1 MDSPISQSQ
10 QTKDRR
16 WRIFRLLLIVP
27 GLVFAAMLFR
37 YLLRPSAESAS
48 FRFATVEQGEVENAI
63 STTGLV
69 VPAYEQLL
77 TSPIT
82 ARLNKVLHRAG
93 TSVKTGE
100 LILELDEEY
109 TRLQYEQLGDELELR
124 KTNVTSLKLTYDKD
138 LRDLE
143 LRDQI
148 KALQL
153 SRLEAQLADA
163 RQLQAVGGTA
173 KEEVKQA
180 ELALQIARLEKS
192 QLENELAYRK
202 ESLASDRLK
211 LELEVQIQEKRLAEL
226 ARKLNET
233 RLRAPNEGVITWIN
247 EDIGKNIAEGEALV
261 RLSNLSGFR
270 IEGTGSDLYADRIRV
285 GLPVKVR
292 INREVLPGLIT
303 SIAPAVE
310 QNSLQFQVTL
320 ENPSAEALRPNMQ
333 VEVYVIT
340 DRKADALRVVNGPAF
355 TGAKEQDIFVVEG
368 DLARKQRVKVGLNS
382 LEYVE
387 LQGNIRPGDKII
399 LSDMRDYQH
408 LDQIKLKP

>member
-1 MDSPISQSQ
+1 MDSPISQSHQ
-10 QTKDRR
+10 NQARR
-16 WRIFRLLLIVP
+16 RTITRIILIV
-27 GLVFAAMLFR
+27 FAFGMFAWLFQ
-37 YLLRPSAESAS
+37 YFLRPSAEINS
-48 FRFATVEQGEVENAI
+48 FRFAVVEEGEVENAV

-82 ARLNKVLHRAG
+82 SRLDKVFHRAG

-100 LILELDEEY
+100 LILALDEAFI
-109 TRLQYEQLGDELELR
+109 RLQYEQLGDELELR

-163 RQLQAVGGTA
+163 RQLHAVGGTA
-173 KEEVKQA
+173 NEEVKQA

-202 ESLASDRLK
+202 ESLASDRRK

-226 ARKLNET
+226 AKKLNET
-233 RLRAPNEGVITWIN
+233 SLRAPSDGVITWIN
-247 EDIGKNIAEGEALV
+247 ENIGKNITEGEALV

-270 IEGTGSDLYADRIRV
+270 IEGTGSDMYADRIRA
-285 GLPVKVR
+285 GLPVKVK
-292 INREVLPGLIT
+292 INREVLTGLIT
-303 SIAPAVE
+303 SISPAVE
-310 QNSLQFQVTL
+310 QNTLQFQVVL
-320 ENPSAEALRPNMQ
+320 DDPSADALRPNMQ

-340 DRKADALRVVNGPAF
+340 DRKEGAMRVVNGPAF
-355 TGAKEQDIFVVEG
+355 SGAKEQDIFVVEG
-368 DLARKQRVKVGLNS
+368 DFARKRRVKVGLNN

-387 LQGNIRPGDKII
+387 LQGDIRVGEKII
-399 LSDMRDYQH
+399 LSDMRDYAH